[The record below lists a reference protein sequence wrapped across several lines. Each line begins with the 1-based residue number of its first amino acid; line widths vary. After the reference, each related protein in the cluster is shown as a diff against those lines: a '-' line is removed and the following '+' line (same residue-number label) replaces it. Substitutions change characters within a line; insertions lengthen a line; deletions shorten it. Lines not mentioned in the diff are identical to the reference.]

1 MPKTHWTL
9 PSIFYILLGNSQDM
23 VPVYSSFLR
32 NMNLVVFGWLLVF
45 GSHLYLL
52 SLPWWG
58 TGKTVLFINIAI
70 LVVGSILHVR
80 PGSLKEWGRPT
91 NLVQNLFSMGYLV
104 HMVITLLSLYDL
116 HYMAV

>member
-1 MPKTHWTL
+1 MVL
-9 PSIFYILLGNSQDM
+9 IYPSY
-23 VPVYSSFLR
+23 LR
-32 NMNLVVFGWLLVF
+32 SMNLVVLSWLFVF
-45 GSHLYLL
+45 GAHLYLL

-58 TGKTVLFINIAI
+58 TGEMVLFINIAI

-91 NLVQNLFSMGYLV
+91 TPVQNLFSMGYLL

-116 HYMAV
+116 HYIAV

>member
-1 MPKTHWTL
+1 
-9 PSIFYILLGNSQDM
+9 M
-23 VPVYSSFLR
+23 VPIYPSYLR
-32 NMNLVVFGWLLVF
+32 NMNLVVLSWLLIF

-58 TGKTVLFINIAI
+58 TGEMVLFINMAI

-91 NLVQNLFSMGYLV
+91 NLVQNLFSMGYLLHLV
-104 HMVITLLSLYDL
+104 VTLLSLYDL
-116 HYMAV
+116 HYIAV